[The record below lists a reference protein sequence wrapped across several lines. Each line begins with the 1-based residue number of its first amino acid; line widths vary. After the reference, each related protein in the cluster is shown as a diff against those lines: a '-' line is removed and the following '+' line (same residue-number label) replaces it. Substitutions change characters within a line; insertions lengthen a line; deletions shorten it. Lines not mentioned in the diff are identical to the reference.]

1 VLKRPLFSISVSFVA
16 GMYILS
22 LFGMDSI
29 LNAVPVTV
37 LVLLVMLIRKI
48 SIKRSAMLLLCVIIF
63 CFGCMRY
70 NVADDI
76 KAKDIYSKLGKDVMI
91 QAEIVEEP
99 FVSESSISFIANVIS
114 VTDADGCA
122 DSKEKVRFT
131 YYINE
136 EDIITQ
142 FNIPKL
148 GDTIAVPGKFK
159 IPNGPMNTGGFDY
172 ARYLKTDG
180 IFFIC
185 DMELDKIEITGHI
198 NRPVLH
204 TWAAFRKMCISF
216 FDKTFPADEGA
227 VLKAFITGD
236 KSGVSDDVSTTF
248 SDSGLSHILAVSG
261 LHVTAF
267 VEIVTKLL
275 KRMRVSKRK
284 QMLISVVCAFV
295 FVFFTGASVSA
306 LRAGVLCVFL
316 YVGKLLYRKSDPL
329 TTLSL
334 AAALF
339 ALINPHVIYDAS
351 FMLSFA
357 ATAGII
363 LFNNSFFVIFAKTY
377 KNLTPGTKLYKFVKG
392 FFESIT
398 VGLSAQIFVIPIL
411 VYLFKG
417 FSVMS
422 VIATLAV
429 TFFLEA
435 LLLGGLVFIGLSFI
449 SSFLA
454 FGAAGFIF
462 FFAKVMLIIAEFF
475 ASFSF
480 SKIIFGVITPFLLLM
495 YALVVVV
502 FISLVT
508 KQKLPY
514 VISLASL
521 TLLSVVSLINLY
533 ITYDT
538 ARVSFIN
545 VGQGDCALISAPGD
559 CDILVDVG
567 GYAQS
572 DSGGYIIAPYL
583 ISNGVTDVEYIIISH
598 TDTDHIV
605 GLSGLLQTVEVKNII
620 IPYGQHNTDAGK
632 PLIELAKSE
641 GINILYFTHGDV
653 LKVNDEIT
661 ITAILPDSRQ
671 YMFAKGEN
679 DTGIAIRL
687 DYGESSFFFSG
698 DISSEI
704 EKYAIGKYPDLL
716 EADVLKVAHHGSK
729 YSNCQEFI
737 DAVGPKY
744 AYIPVGRNTYGH
756 PTPEVIERLKNSGAQ
771 VYRADLHKDLTFYF
785 DSNGIK
791 GVKYNKR
798 IAEEGAR

>member
-1 VLKRPLFSISVSFVA
+1 MLKRPLFSLSVSFVA

-29 LNAVPVTV
+29 LKVAPGIF
-37 LVLLVMLIRKI
+37 LVLAIMLVRKI
-48 SIKRSAMLLLCVIIF
+48 GVKRSAMLLFCVIMF
-63 CFGCMRY
+63 SLGCVRY
-70 NVADDI
+70 DVADNI
-76 KAKDIYSKLGKDVMI
+76 KAKDLYSKLGKDVI
-91 QAEIVEEP
+91 VQAEIVEEP
-99 FVSESSISFIANVIS
+99 LVSESSILFIANVIS
-114 VTDADGCA
+114 VTDDVGCA

-136 EDIITQ
+136 EDVITE
-142 FNIPKL
+142 FDIPKL
-148 GDTIAVPGKFK
+148 GDTIAVPGELRV
-159 IPNGPMNTGGFDY
+159 PDGPMNTGGFDY
-172 ARYLKTDG
+172 ARYLKTDK

-185 DMELDKIEITGHI
+185 DMEFDKIEITGHI

-204 TWAAFRKMCISF
+204 TWAAFRKKCISF
-216 FDKTFPADEGA
+216 FDKTFPVEEGA

-236 KSGVSDDVSTTF
+236 KSGVSGDISITF

-306 LRAGVLCVFL
+306 LRAGVLCVFM

-339 ALINPHVIYDAS
+339 TLINPHVIYDAS

-363 LFNNSFFVIFAKTY
+363 LFNNGFSAIFAKAY
-377 KNLTPGTKLYKFVKG
+377 KNLTPGTKPYKFVKG
-392 FFESIT
+392 IFESIT

-429 TFFLEA
+429 TFFLEW
-435 LLLGGLVFIGLSFI
+435 LLIGGLVFIGLSFI
-449 SSFLA
+449 SSFFA
-454 FGAAGFIF
+454 FWAAGFIF
-462 FFAKVMLIIAEFF
+462 FFARVMLIIAEIF
-475 ASFSF
+475 ANFSF
-480 SKIIFGVITPFLLLM
+480 SKVVFGVITPFLLLM
-495 YALVVVV
+495 YALVIAV

-508 KQKLPY
+508 KRRLPY

-521 TLLSVVSLINLY
+521 TILSVISLINLY
-533 ITYDT
+533 MTYDT

-545 VGQGDCALISAPGD
+545 VGQGDCALISAPGN

-583 ISNGVTDVEYIIISH
+583 IANGITDVEYIIISH
-598 TDTDHIV
+598 MDTDHIV
-605 GLSGLLQTVEVKNII
+605 GLFGLLPTVEVKNII

-632 PLIELAKSE
+632 PLVELAKSE
-641 GINILYFTHGDV
+641 GINILYFTHGDM

-661 ITAILPDSRQ
+661 VSAILPDSGQ

-679 DTGIAIRL
+679 DTGIAVRL
-687 DYGESSFFFSG
+687 DYGESSFLFAG

-704 EKYAIGKYPDLL
+704 EKYAMGKYPDLL
-716 EADVLKVAHHGSK
+716 DADVLKVAHHGSK
-729 YSNCQEFI
+729 YSSCQEFI
-737 DAVGPKY
+737 DAVGPEY
-744 AYIPVGRNTYGH
+744 AYIPVGRNNYGH
-756 PTPEVIERLKNSGAQ
+756 PTPEVIERLKSSGAQ

-785 DSNGIK
+785 DSDGIK
-791 GVKYNKR
+791 GVIYNKR